1 MDQSQNR
8 REVGAGA
15 TRPNILVMI
24 AHDLGCQIG
33 PYGFSFQET
42 PALSEFASQGMRL
55 DRHFVSSP
63 GCSQSRSS
71 LVTGRYP
78 HSNGQFGLANW
89 GWKLNENEILLPS
102 VLQQNGYFTTLF
114 GIWHLHE
121 WTLSS
126 FCAVSDDVSTLDCSP
141 EGEAEIAS
149 QRAARWLH
157 NYPRNGLPFYLHV
170 GFWEVHRP
178 FAENGEASGDTDEDT
193 LAQIEV
199 PDYLPQDEATRREF
213 VKLQQSIRNVDRGV
227 ARILNALN
235 ETGYAENTIVIFTA
249 DHGLPFQRA
258 KGTLYDPGL
267 NVSAIMRWP
276 GHIPENRHSQ
286 CLTSNI
292 DIMPTLLD
300 AVGIPVPDA
309 VQGVS
314 RLELLQGGKS
324 PVEHGTE
331 IYAEKTYH
339 EHYDP
344 IRCVRTDRFKYIR
357 NFAQRPMLV
366 LPSDIYNSPSRQ
378 ANQQDEALW
387 AHRPVDEL
395 YDLDLDPL
403 ERTNLAERLEYR
415 SHLTELRGKL
425 SHWMDE
431 TEDPLRDGPILRET
445 AEDQRLHTVSHI
457 DKN

>member
-1 MDQSQNR
+1 MDQAQNGR
-8 REVGAGA
+8 GNDSVDSP
-15 TRPNILVMI
+15 PNILIMI

-33 PYGFSFQET
+33 PYGFADQET
-42 PALSEFASQGMRL
+42 PALSEFAQQGIRL

-89 GWKLNENEILLPS
+89 GWKLNENEILLPG
-102 VLQQNGYFTTLF
+102 VLQEHGYYTTLF

-126 FCAVSDDVSTLDCSP
+126 FSEVSEDVSTLDCSP

-149 QRAARWLH
+149 HRAAQWLH
-157 NYPRNGLPFYLHV
+157 RYPRNGAPFYLHV

-178 FAENGEASGDTDEDT
+178 FAETGDAACGNGQETHAR
-193 LAQIEV
+193 IEV
-199 PDYLPQDEATRREF
+199 PEYLPQDEATRREF
-213 VKLQQSIRNVDRGV
+213 VKLNQSIRNVDRGV
-227 ARILNALN
+227 SRILQALQ
-235 ETGYAENTIVIFTA
+235 ETGLAENTIVIFTA

-267 NVSAIMRWP
+267 HVSAIARWP
-276 GHIPENRHSQ
+276 GWIPEQTQTN

-292 DIMPTLLD
+292 DLMPTLLD
-300 AVGIPVPDA
+300 AVGIPVPDP
-309 VQGVS
+309 VQGIS
-314 RLELLQGGKS
+314 RLDLLCGEQTGQ
-324 PVEHGTE
+324 PCAE

-344 IRCVRTDRFKYIR
+344 IRCVRTDCYKYIQ

-378 ANQQDEALW
+378 ANEKDEDLW
-387 AHRPVDEL
+387 SHRPMEEF
-395 YDLDLDPL
+395 YDLELDPL
-403 ERTNLAERLEYR
+403 ERMNLVEAPEYQGP
-415 SHLTELRGKL
+415 LTELRAKL
-425 SHWMDE
+425 TQWMDE
-431 TEDPLRDGPILRET
+431 TGDPLRYGPVLREPL
-445 AEDQRLHTVSHI
+445 EVEQLQTVSHT
-457 DKN
+457 DKK